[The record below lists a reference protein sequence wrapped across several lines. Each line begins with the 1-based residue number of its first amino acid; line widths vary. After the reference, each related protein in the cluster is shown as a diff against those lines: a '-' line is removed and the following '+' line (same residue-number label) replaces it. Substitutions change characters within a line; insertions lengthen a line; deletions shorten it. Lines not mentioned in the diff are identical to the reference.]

1 MMRITTLKSDWIGM
15 SAPSWLAL
23 LPHVEKFK
31 YLRVL
36 SGESGRNSDRDVHS
50 LTYNHELWVVVK
62 RTRLEIISKNGCTLK
77 GIWDLGLQLQSSLVN
92 L

>member
-15 SAPSWLAL
+15 PAPSWLAL